1 MELKLF
7 SGRGN
12 LELSKRIAKAVGC
25 ELGKLTIRNFADGE
39 IFVKFEENIRGADV
53 FVIQSTQPPAD
64 NLMELLLIID
74 AAKRA
79 SAQRITAV
87 IPYYG
92 YGRQDK
98 KDEPRVPIS
107 AKLVADLLTTA
118 GADRVLTL
126 DLHADQI
133 QGYFNVPLDHLLSTY
148 VIVQHFKDNS
158 ILDLS
163 NTVVVAPD
171 VGGTR
176 KARHVGRALGGLP
189 IAIVDKWRPAPNMVE
204 VMNVIG
210 DVEGKEVLIVDDII
224 DTGGTIANAAKA
236 LKERGAKKI
245 YCWATH
251 ALLSGR
257 AVERVEE
264 APLDRLY
271 VSDSIPLRRTSY
283 KIEVVSVAELLGE
296 AIVRIHEGRSVSS
309 LFV

>member
-12 LELSKRIAKAVGC
+12 LELSERIAKAVGC
-25 ELGKLTIRNFADGE
+25 GLGKLTIRNFADGE

-158 ILDLS
+158 ILELS

-189 IAIVDKWRPAPNMVE
+189 IAIVDKWRPAPNG
-204 VMNVIG
+204 G
-210 DVEGKEVLIVDDII
+210 DE
-224 DTGGTIANAAKA
+224 
-236 LKERGAKKI
+236 
-245 YCWATH
+245 C
-251 ALLSGR
+251 
-257 AVERVEE
+257 
-264 APLDRLY
+264 DR
-271 VSDSIPLRRTSY
+271 
-283 KIEVVSVAELLGE
+283 
-296 AIVRIHEGRSVSS
+296 
-309 LFV
+309 

>member
-1 MELKLF
+1 MKLKLF

-148 VIVQHFKDNS
+148 VIVQHFKGNS

-251 ALLSGR
+251 ALLSGK

-271 VSDSIPLRRTSY
+271 VSDSIPLRRTSD